1 MNAIDIS
8 KDKEVLNALNRLTAN
23 ITAIDALFDETLSEF
38 LKDNLTVEQFRDL
51 VSKYNT
57 IKSMTI
63 NGIVFIKQN
72 G

>member
-38 LKDNLTVEQFRDL
+38 LKDNLTVEQFQDL
-51 VSKYNT
+51 ISKYNM
-57 IKSMTI
+57 IKSRAI

>member
-8 KDKEVLNALNRLTAN
+8 KDKEVLNTLNKLTAN
-23 ITAIDALFDETLSEF
+23 ITAMNALFDETLSEF

-57 IKSMTI
+57 IKSMAI

>member
-8 KDKEVLNALNRLTAN
+8 KDKEVLNALNKLTAN
-23 ITAIDALFDETLSEF
+23 VTAIDALFNETLSEF
-38 LKDNLTVEQFRDL
+38 LKDNLTVEQFQDL
-51 VSKYNT
+51 ISKYNT
-57 IKSMTI
+57 IKSMAI